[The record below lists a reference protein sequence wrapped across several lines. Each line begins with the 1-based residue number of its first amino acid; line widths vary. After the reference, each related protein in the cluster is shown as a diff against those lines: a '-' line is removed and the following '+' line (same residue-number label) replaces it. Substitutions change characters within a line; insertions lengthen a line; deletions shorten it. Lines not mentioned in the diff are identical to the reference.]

1 MNREKID
8 RDPLTGLSNDLY
20 LKKTYQNYITT
31 YPDSYFVMIDFEK
44 FKSINDTFGHHVGDQ
59 YLILFAK
66 ILQSNFQDSIVVR
79 LHGDEFAILTKCS
92 VSELERRFK
101 FCNKK
106 IELAVQ
112 ERKIPKKFGF
122 NAGCTK
128 VEHGID
134 NTKEKADYMM
144 YYAKKNHLM
153 FQVFSEIIWSEKEE
167 EKKFLNSIQMGL
179 NNNEFSYSTRE
190 FFDKNCQK
198 KDISQICTKWE
209 NGTSIFQNGNYRLLR
224 EYSILTQLDLHNIQY
239 LLERCHF
246 NEQMMISID
255 YQTLLKVDSLVDY
268 FRLSSELFSIDFS
281 KIIFSINLQGIRP
294 EENHLIIK
302 KIELFKNMGFQ
313 VCLDQY
319 SSLLGD
325 EIWEYSDIDYVK
337 FQNQYWKGAMNHS
350 KTDYWL
356 RKKVDMFI
364 GCQEKCIPVFTFI
377 ENEAEAQY
385 LSSFVTEESLLSGN
399 FYSKEK
405 RLVLKK

>member
-1 MNREKID
+1 MSIEKID

-20 LKKTYQNYITT
+20 LKKSYQNYITT

-59 YLILFAK
+59 YLILFAQ

-92 VSELERRFK
+92 VSELERRFE

-128 VEHGID
+128 AEHGID

-144 YYAKKNHLM
+144 YYAKKNQLR
-153 FQVFSEIIWSEKEE
+153 FQVFSDQIWLGKEE
-167 EKKFLNSIQMGL
+167 EKSFLNSIQNGL
-179 NNNEFSYSTRE
+179 KNDGFSYSVRNL
-190 FFDKNCQK
+190 FDKNCQEK
-198 KDISQICTKWE
+198 EIFQICTKWE
-209 NGTSIFQNGNYRLLR
+209 NGTSLFQNGNYGLLR

-239 LLERCHF
+239 LLERCNF
-246 NEQMMISID
+246 DKQMMISID
-255 YQTLLKVDSLVDY
+255 YQTLLKVNSLVDY

-281 KIIFSINLQGIRP
+281 KIIFSINLQGIHP
-294 EENHLIIK
+294 EENRMIIQ
-302 KIELFKNMGFQ
+302 KIELLKNMGFQ

-325 EIWEYSDIDYVK
+325 EIWEYSDVDYIK
-337 FQNQYWKGAMNHS
+337 FQNQYWKSAMNYS
-350 KTDYWL
+350 KSDYWL
-356 RKKVDMFI
+356 RKKVDMFA

-377 ENEAEAQY
+377 ENEKEAKY
-385 LSSFVTEESLLSGN
+385 LSSFVTEDTLLSGN
-399 FYSKEK
+399 FYSKEQK
-405 RLVLKK
+405 LVLKK